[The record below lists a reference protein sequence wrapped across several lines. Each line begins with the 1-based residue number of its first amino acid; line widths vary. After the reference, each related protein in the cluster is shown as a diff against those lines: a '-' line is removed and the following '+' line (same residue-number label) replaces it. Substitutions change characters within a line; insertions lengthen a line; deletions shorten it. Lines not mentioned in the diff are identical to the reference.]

1 MEYHQDQWANIVT
14 WGLLQIWW
22 CRQTDRQSYSII
34 RINQQKYTYI
44 GFGEEMMFYTCPDK
58 KGKSIERKNHLLHK
72 RINIEEK
79 IRGSFYPISQIE
91 MAGAKTNP
99 QTVQKYVDFFG
110 NMSYLWNSATA
121 GKSTFPGQQS
131 SKQKLSTVSLVCT
144 LTSSQENCVCK
155 PLCCILMTISSEMRS
170 LHFKTHV
177 IFQRNS

>member
-79 IRGSFYPISQIE
+79 TEEAFILFPKLKWQEQKQILKPSKN
-91 MAGAKTNP
+91 MWIFWQYVIFVKFCDSR
-99 QTVQKYVDFFG
+99 QVDF
-110 NMSYLWNSATA
+110 SWATKFQA
-121 GKSTFPGQQS
+121 ETFHGLPC
-131 SKQKLSTVSLVCT
+131 LYF
-144 LTSSQENCVCK
+144 N
-155 PLCCILMTISSEMRS
+155 
-170 LHFKTHV
+170 
-177 IFQRNS
+177 

>member
-79 IRGSFYPISQIE
+79 TEEAFILFPKLKWQEQKQILKPSKNMWIFLAICHICE
-91 MAGAKTNP
+91 ILRQQASRL
-99 QTVQKYVDFFG
+99 FLG
-110 NMSYLWNSATA
+110 NKVPSRN
-121 GKSTFPGQQS
+121 FPRS
-131 SKQKLSTVSLVCT
+131 
-144 LTSSQENCVCK
+144 
-155 PLCCILMTISSEMRS
+155 PLFVL
-170 LHFKTHV
+170 
-177 IFQRNS
+177 